1 MKERTVKIISW
12 ILFWGYI
19 CVLVYFMFF
28 AEIWGRT
35 SICDEY
41 SYNLIPFKEIIRFI
55 KYRKQLGTVAV
66 LTNIGGNIVGF
77 MPFGFIL
84 PILSPKTRGIF
95 RILIL
100 TFDLSL
106 CIEMIQLVSKV
117 GCCDVDDMI
126 LNTLGGVLGYIAFY
140 IFNAVRRSFFGKRF
154 KVRR

>member
-1 MKERTVKIISW
+1 
-12 ILFWGYI
+12 
-19 CVLVYFMFF
+19 MFF

-35 SICDEY
+35 SICEEY